1 MGSVSDNDIYA
12 YVIFSKNQ
20 SGAGGGI
27 RTHELLR
34 DRVLSPAPLTRLGD
48 SRNHCAAT
56 VKFIAIESIL
66 LQKLFGTNGV
76 RGIFGEDF
84 NLEFIHN
91 LVLSVGTY
99 FKEGKI
105 LVAYDGRNSS
115 EIISKVVSSALNF
128 SGLDCYLT
136 GLLPTP
142 CLEFAT
148 KKLGY
153 DGGIMITA
161 SHNPPEYNGIKVVA
175 SDGVEISRDDEKK
188 IEKIFFEK
196 SWNTL
201 SHIASTHHEQN
212 ADRVYVTAIK
222 SHLDVSKIKN
232 RHFKV
237 SLDLGNGVQ
246 AVTAIRLCRE
256 LGCEVFSI
264 NEEIDGNFPGRGS
277 EPTPENLQSLS
288 ELVKSTNSDLG
299 IAFDGD
305 GDRSIFCDNEGKII
319 TGDSSAIL
327 LCNYLLEKSP
337 ESKVVTCL
345 NSGTNIEELASHTNS
360 KVIRTKVGS
369 VEVSRK
375 MVDENALIGF
385 EENGGFMFGPH
396 NQVRDGAMTLA
407 LMLDLLSKSEYTIAE
422 NIKRLPQSFTRK
434 TKIKCTKDESH
445 LVIEHLLSEFSDSDT
460 TDGIKIVIDEKN
472 WVMVRPSGT
481 EPIIRIYAESDS
493 QKNLDDLLS
502 MFLEKIKSVLVR

>member
-1 MGSVSDNDIYA
+1 M
-12 YVIFSKNQ
+12 
-20 SGAGGGI
+20 
-27 RTHELLR
+27 
-34 DRVLSPAPLTRLGD
+34 
-48 SRNHCAAT
+48 
-56 VKFIAIESIL
+56 
-66 LQKLFGTNGV
+66 QKLFGTNGV
-76 RGIFGEDF
+76 RGIFAEDF

-91 LVLSVGTY
+91 LVLSIGTY

-105 LVAYDGRNSS
+105 LVAYDGRDSS
-115 EIISKVVSSALNF
+115 HIIEKVVSSALNF
-128 SGLDCYLT
+128 SGLDSFLA
-136 GLLPTP
+136 GLIPTP

-148 KKLGY
+148 KNLGY

-196 SWNTL
+196 NWNTL
-201 SHIASTHHEQN
+201 SHIASTDNEKN
-212 ADRVYVTAIK
+212 AVDVYINGIK
-222 SHLDVSKIKN
+222 SHLGVSRIKE
-232 RHFKV
+232 RRFRV
-237 SLDLGNGVQ
+237 SLDLGNGAQ

-305 GDRSIFCDNEGKII
+305 GDRSIFCDNEGKIL
-319 TGDSSAIL
+319 TGDSSAML
-327 LCNYLLEKSP
+327 LCTYLLKKNP
-337 ESKVVTCL
+337 NSKVVTCL
-345 NSGTNIEELASHTNS
+345 NSSMGIEKLVSEINS
-360 KVIRTKVGS
+360 NVIRTKVGS

-385 EENGGFMFGPH
+385 EENGGFMFGNH
-396 NQVRDGAMTLA
+396 NHVRDGAMTLA

-422 NIKRLPQSFTRK
+422 NIKRLPQSFTTK
-434 TKIKCTKDESH
+434 TKIKCSKDESNQI
-445 LVIEHLLSEFSDSDT
+445 IEHILSEFPDADI
-460 TDGIKIVIDEKN
+460 TDGVKVVIDEKN
-472 WVMVRPSGT
+472 WIMVRPSGT

-493 QKNLDDLLS
+493 QKNLDDLL
-502 MFLEKIKSVLVR
+502 FTYLEKIKSVLAR

>member
-1 MGSVSDNDIYA
+1 MCI
-12 YVIFSKNQ
+12 
-20 SGAGGGI
+20 
-27 RTHELLR
+27 R
-34 DRVLSPAPLTRLGD
+34 DR
-48 SRNHCAAT
+48 C
-56 VKFIAIESIL
+56 
-66 LQKLFGTNGV
+66 Q
-76 RGIFGEDF
+76 
-84 NLEFIHN
+84 
-91 LVLSVGTY
+91 
-99 FKEGKI
+99 
-105 LVAYDGRNSS
+105 
-115 EIISKVVSSALNF
+115 
-128 SGLDCYLT
+128 
-136 GLLPTP
+136 
-142 CLEFAT
+142 
-148 KKLGY
+148 
-153 DGGIMITA
+153 
-161 SHNPPEYNGIKVVA
+161 
-175 SDGVEISRDDEKK
+175 
-188 IEKIFFEK
+188 
-196 SWNTL
+196 
-201 SHIASTHHEQN
+201 
-212 ADRVYVTAIK
+212 
-222 SHLDVSKIKN
+222 
-232 RHFKV
+232 
-237 SLDLGNGVQ
+237 
-246 AVTAIRLCRE
+246 E
-256 LGCEVFSI
+256 LGCETFSI
-264 NEEIDGNFPGRGS
+264 NEKIDGNFPGRGS

-327 LCNYLLEKSP
+327 LCNYLLEKRP

-345 NSGTNIEELASHTNS
+345 NSGTNIENLTSQTNS
-360 KVIRTKVGS
+360 KGIRAKVGS